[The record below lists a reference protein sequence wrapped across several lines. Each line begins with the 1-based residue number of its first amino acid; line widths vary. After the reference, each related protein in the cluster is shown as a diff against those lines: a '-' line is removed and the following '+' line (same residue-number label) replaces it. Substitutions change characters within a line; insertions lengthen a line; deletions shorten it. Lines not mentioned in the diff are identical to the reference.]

1 MRFEKVENM
10 YLTKRELKILC
21 DAIDL
26 CRIIKTNCSDPD
38 YKEEAINAVHYLFL
52 LYSRSDL
59 DTKYECA
66 D

>member
-10 YLTKRELKILC
+10 YLTERELKILY
-21 DAIDL
+21 DAMDL

-38 YKEEAINAVHYLFL
+38 CEEEAINAVHYLSL
-52 LYSRSDL
+52 LYSRADL
-59 DTKYECA
+59 DTKDECA

>member
-10 YLTKRELKILC
+10 YLTERELKILC
-21 DAIDL
+21 DAINL
-26 CRIIKTNCSDPD
+26 CYIIKTNCSDPD
-38 YKEEAINAVHYLFL
+38 CKEKATNAVRYLFL
-52 LYSRSDL
+52 LYSRADL